1 MSPTDVVSQEQT
13 TPARTKVV
21 NDFSIQVATV
31 NGSGSQTANL
41 VLLRSILLMGIPV
54 SGKNMF
60 PSNIAG
66 LPTWYTIRA
75 SKRGYI
81 GRKKEVDFL
90 VAMNPETAKE
100 DVLTLDAGAA
110 VVYDEPLKLNA
121 LRSDL
126 TFYPVPFDKLV
137 TAVCPDAKL
146 RRLVR
151 NMIYDGVLA
160 KLLGI
165 DMSLMEQALGKQLGK
180 KAKAVTLNQ
189 GALKA
194 GFDYAEATFTKQD
207 PFHIERMNE
216 TSGKILIEGNAAAA
230 IGCMMAGVT
239 VVAWY
244 PITPSSSL
252 CESLIGYMRK
262 YRIDKE
268 TGKATFAIVQAEDEI
283 ASLGMVIG
291 AGWAGARAMTAT
303 AGPGISLMSE
313 FAGLAYY
320 AETPAVIFDVQRV
333 GPSTGLPT
341 RTAQGDLLSTAFL
354 SHGDT
359 KHILLIPSSVEE
371 CYEMAMAAFDLSE
384 GFQTPIFVMM
394 DLDLGMNNWM
404 SGGFEYPTRPIDR
417 GKLLTPEV
425 LKKIGEWGRYKD
437 VDGDGIPYRTVPGD
451 GMPAFFTR
459 GSGHNAKAQYS
470 ERPDDYVDNM
480 DRLARKFETARTRVP
495 APIVETNKKAKIGII
510 GYGTSHWA
518 ISESRDQL
526 REETNVE
533 TSYLR
538 VRAYPFN
545 EDLLNFIDAHE
556 RLYVVDQQTEGSWVA
571 MTVWGADY
579 LGWNLRCIY
588 GYRGTQETLLA
599 LRRGE
604 IDMWGSTNAKLV
616 RDLVKDG
623 LVDVITQQDSE
634 RRSDFPD
641 VPTFIELLGNK
652 RPSGAAWEAYLAWA
666 GPTSVDK
673 FLVAPAGTPKEI
685 VTLLRQAF
693 NNMAKD
699 DQFKAQA
706 ATFFGDE
713 WRVIS
718 GEKTGALIREV
729 TTISPEA
736 QNFLT
741 QIRRKY
747 ELPLGTAE

>member
-1 MSPTDVVSQEQT
+1 MSPIDVAPQEKA
-13 TPARTKVV
+13 TPVTRTPVV

-41 VLLRSILLMGIPV
+41 VLLRSILLMGVPV

-100 DVLTLDAGAA
+100 DVMTLEPGAA
-110 VVYDEPLKLNA
+110 VVYDEPLKLSA
-121 LRSDL
+121 LRTDL

-137 TAVCPDAKL
+137 APVCPDAKL

-151 NMIYDGVLA
+151 NMIYDGILA
-160 KLLGI
+160 KILGI
-165 DMSLMEQALGKQLGK
+165 DLTYMEQALTRQLGK
-180 KAKAVTLNQ
+180 KAKAVTLNTA
-189 GALKA
+189 ALKA
-194 GFDYAEATFTKQD
+194 GFDYAEATFSKQD
-207 PFHIERMNE
+207 PFHIEKMNA
-216 TSGKILIEGNAAAA
+216 TAGKILIEGNAAAA

-252 CESLIGYMRK
+252 CESLIGYMRN
-262 YRIDKE
+262 YRIDKA

-283 ASLGMVIG
+283 AALGMVIG

-303 AGPGISLMSE
+303 SGPGISLMSE

-359 KHILLIPSSVEE
+359 KHILLIPHSVEE
-371 CYEMAMAAFDLSE
+371 SYELAMEAFDLSE
-384 GFQTPIFVMM
+384 RFQTPVFVMM

-404 SGGFEYPTRPIDR
+404 SDGFKYPTKPLDR
-417 GKLLTPEV
+417 GKRLTPEV
-425 LKKIGEWGRYKD
+425 LAKLGEWGRYKD

-470 ERPDDYVDNM
+470 ERPDDYVHNV
-480 DRLARKFETARTRVP
+480 DRLNRKFATARTHVP
-495 APIVETNKKAKIGII
+495 APIVDNDKDARIGVI

-518 ISESRDQL
+518 ITESRDQL
-526 REETNVE
+526 REETNVK

-545 EDLLNFIDAHE
+545 EDLLEFIDAHD
-556 RLYVVDQQTEGSWVA
+556 RIYVVEQNRDAQLA
-571 MTVWGADY
+571 M
-579 LGWNLRCIY
+579 LMKLELSPERC
-588 GYRGTQETLLA
+588 
-599 LRRGE
+599 
-604 IDMWGSTNAKLV
+604 AKLRSV
-616 RDLVKDG
+616 LHYSG
-623 LVDVITQQDSE
+623 LPIDA
-634 RRSDFPD
+634 RSVSDDILAREGFE
-641 VPTFIELLGNK
+641 VAK
-652 RPSGAAWEAYLAWA
+652 RFTPASASSMA
-666 GPTSVDK
+666 G
-673 FLVAPAGTPKEI
+673 
-685 VTLLRQAF
+685 
-693 NNMAKD
+693 
-699 DQFKAQA
+699 
-706 ATFFGDE
+706 
-713 WRVIS
+713 
-718 GEKTGALIREV
+718 GE
-729 TTISPEA
+729 
-736 QNFLT
+736 
-741 QIRRKY
+741 
-747 ELPLGTAE
+747 